1 MPDIP
6 QTKLLTYLGYEG
18 LFGEIE
24 KAGIAL
30 PLTYLKD
37 PDNIDAVIREYV
49 ETLNPVETIQFSSFL
64 NMVCQTSESE
74 EVVELVRRELGATKL
89 SREVPESLLFHRDN
103 LLHLIS
109 ILLDSKAEGTGQ
121 ITGGGPLVYPQRY
134 YKSLMLVNSRITVTG
149 DKTKA
154 LLRDCLIRDFPY
166 YYVPETSFTIY
177 ARRLKRYWHIYVEIL
192 RDLDA
197 ERRKHIERGLTQLEN
212 ESGVSLDQYFRV
224 IWQVLQWYL
233 QMPILRRQ
241 KGQGKELK
249 GGFDYNNINSFY
261 IHREAFKNDSPF
273 IKVAEH
279 LASDIAGL
287 RDEAHAKKKD
297 DIPGFFRYFRTFFQH
312 PFFRINDDTFCVID
326 LRFVLEGV
334 CAGLL
339 WQVHSTAGKDIR
351 ELKDEYGQLL
361 ERYFSFIAKKV
372 FPNIKLT
379 HNDEGRSDAVL
390 ELEDAIILLEFTTEY
405 YRFSSLYN
413 PSFELFEE
421 DLHRLLLNQ
430 GKEDA
435 LGRGKKDVGKLVKLD
450 RYVEE
455 LKTEK
460 RVIPVLVTENYLGDY
475 DALDQFDAVITAGIN
490 KLGLGQLVKHKP
502 LLSAPTHVR

>member
-273 IKVAEH
+273 IKVA
-279 LASDIAGL
+279 
-287 RDEAHAKKKD
+287 
-297 DIPGFFRYFRTFFQH
+297 
-312 PFFRINDDTFCVID
+312 
-326 LRFVLEGV
+326 
-334 CAGLL
+334 
-339 WQVHSTAGKDIR
+339 
-351 ELKDEYGQLL
+351 
-361 ERYFSFIAKKV
+361 
-372 FPNIKLT
+372 
-379 HNDEGRSDAVL
+379 
-390 ELEDAIILLEFTTEY
+390 
-405 YRFSSLYN
+405 
-413 PSFELFEE
+413 
-421 DLHRLLLNQ
+421 
-430 GKEDA
+430 
-435 LGRGKKDVGKLVKLD
+435 
-450 RYVEE
+450 
-455 LKTEK
+455 
-460 RVIPVLVTENYLGDY
+460 
-475 DALDQFDAVITAGIN
+475 
-490 KLGLGQLVKHKP
+490 
-502 LLSAPTHVR
+502 